1 MKDLQGIV
9 RDILIA
15 IPETRDS
22 DEVLYMEVLK
32 RKGHEINKET
42 FANYKTYKLPSFA
55 SISRARR
62 RVQEVERNNKNI
74 KDWEL
79 QSKRTVEKKRRELE
93 KKYRNYYK
101 KLKGRVN
108 ICLT

>member
-1 MKDLQGIV
+1 MKDLRGII

-15 IPETRDS
+15 IPKTRDS

-32 RKGHEINKET
+32 CKGHEINKET
-42 FANYKTYKLPSFA
+42 FTNYKTYKLPSFA

-79 QSKRTVEKKRRELE
+79 QSSKTIE
-93 KKYRNYYK
+93 KYRR
-101 KLKGRVN
+101 KLEEEYREFYRN
-108 ICLT
+108 